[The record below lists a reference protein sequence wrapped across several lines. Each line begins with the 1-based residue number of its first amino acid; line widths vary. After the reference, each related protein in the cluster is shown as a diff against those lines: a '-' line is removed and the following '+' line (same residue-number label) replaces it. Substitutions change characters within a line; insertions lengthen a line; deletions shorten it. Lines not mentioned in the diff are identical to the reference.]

1 MSSSIVDY
9 SPATATDDGVEM
21 QPPTTMTDDGVE
33 MHPVE
38 MATGCSKLCG
48 WYQFEGVTSAKG
60 FITVGM
66 GKESLIISNIFL
78 STSLIHLASEQ
89 AGCLD
94 ADGAVVGDCRTR
106 VYGMLPTT
114 LITNIAVVSGLLSAF
129 LMPLMGAA
137 LDYTPYRRKIGMYT
151 AALIMLIQA
160 VQIGTLPNTW
170 FAMSVLQGIAGFL
183 YQIQVLTSFAYLPA
197 IARIVG
203 EAKMANCE
211 YFKLIDYIIHAC
223 CTQN

>member
-1 MSSSIVDY
+1 MPSSTFCC
-9 SPATATDDGVEM
+9 PATAGDVAPEDQAV
-21 QPPTTMTDDGVE
+21 DI
-33 MHPVE
+33 
-38 MATGCSKLCG
+38 ATGHSKLCG
-48 WYQFEGVTSAKG
+48 WYQFGGVTTAKG
-60 FITVGM
+60 YCTVSM
-66 GKESLIISNIFL
+66 GQGAVVMSNIFFA
-78 STSLIHLASEQ
+78 TTLIHLASEQ
-89 AGCLD
+89 AGCVD
-94 ADGAVVGDCRTR
+94 ADGLVMKGCQTR
-106 VYGMLPTT
+106 VYGMLPVA

-129 LMPLMGAA
+129 LMPLVGAA
-137 LDYTPYRRKIGMYT
+137 VDYTPHRRKIGMYT